1 MQKAIIHTQA
11 PHPELQAE
19 IQQQYARIVAKIE
32 ATTAS
37 NAGSSDLHPPKK
49 QANGCIMPNGS
60 DITAHSTSI
69 DCGQQTSTN
78 GESQVAQ
85 ETTSN
90 EKAAA
95 VDAQKPNETSESIS
109 KLIAESAAKEASDR
123 RTANRFPG
131 KEDRSGSD
139 ARNGGSR
146 DTA

>member
-19 IQQQYARIVAKIE
+19 IQQQYARIVPKIE
-32 ATTAS
+32 AMAAS
-37 NAGSSDLHPPKK
+37 NAGYSDLHPPKK
-49 QANGCIMPNGS
+49 QANGCIMPNDS
-60 DITAHSTSI
+60 NITAHSTSV
-69 DCGQQTSTN
+69 DCGHQTFTN
-78 GESQVAQ
+78 GESQVVQ
-85 ETTSN
+85 ETTSH

-95 VDAQKPNETSESIS
+95 VDAQKPDETSENIS
-109 KLIAESAAKEASDR
+109 KLIAESAAKDTSDR
-123 RTANRFPG
+123 RTASRFPR